1 MINHKKIKSLSIQ
14 PERVRALIT
23 EIESQSESIIAF
35 KGQMR
40 RSMRRK
46 KYGT

>member
-1 MINHKKIKSLSIQ
+1 MINHKKIKSLSIK

-23 EIESQSESIIAF
+23 EIELQSEAIIIF

-46 KYGT
+46 